1 MTRIE
6 VVVGVFLWAGCS
18 LLLSQLRRV
27 GAESLAE
34 RLEPFHPGSQLR
46 PAARAISKG
55 SVAGVL
61 VPLAGNLGDRVSRLF
76 GIVASPD
83 ERLRRIHSRQTG
95 RTFRTRQ
102 MVWSTLTLVAAAVI
116 AGSAHLTLPLA
127 VLVLGG
133 LPLLVFLLIE
143 HDLERRSKRWQ
154 ATTALELPVV
164 EEQLAMLL
172 NAGFSLNAALAR
184 SASRGAGC
192 VAVDLRV
199 AMNRV
204 AQGLS
209 QADALAEWADL
220 AGCDGV
226 TRLVRVLTL
235 HSDASDLARLVS
247 AEARQARRELHTRT
261 IAQID
266 RRAEQVWIPVT
277 VAALVPGTILLAVPF
292 LDALRIFANA

>member
-1 MTRIE
+1 MTRLE
-6 VVVGVFLWAGCS
+6 VVVGSLLWVGS
-18 LLLSQLRRV
+18 TLLLSQLRSV
-27 GAESLAE
+27 GGESLTE
-34 RLEPFHPGSQLR
+34 RLEPFHPGSSGR
-46 PAARAISKG
+46 RSARSESPV
-55 SVAGVL
+55 SVLGVL
-61 VPLAGNLGDRVSRLF
+61 APLAGSLGDRLSRLF
-76 GIVASPD
+76 GVVASPD

-95 RTFRTRQ
+95 GQFRARQ
-102 MVWSTLTLVAAAVI
+102 MAWSALGLVGAAVV
-116 AGSAHLTLPLA
+116 AGAGQLRWPLA
-127 VLVLGG
+127 VLFLVG
-133 LPLLVFLLIE
+133 LPLLVFLVIE
-143 HDLERRSKRWQ
+143 QGLERRAKRWQ

-184 SASRGAGC
+184 SAARGGGC
-192 VAVDLRV
+192 VAVDLRA

-209 QADALAEWADL
+209 QAAALAEWADRS
-220 AGCDGV
+220 GYDGV

-235 HSDASDLARLVS
+235 HSDSAELARLVS
-247 AEARQARRELHTRT
+247 GEARQARRDLHTRT
-261 IAQID
+261 LAQID